1 MLFLNINFIKE
12 LKLNNA
18 KKDFEIDRNHL
29 ATQ

>member
-12 LKLNNA
+12 LKLSNA
-18 KKDFEIDRNHL
+18 KKDFEIDGNHL